1 MNVINT
7 GAGGF
12 PGTHL
17 INFLRKNTQAD
28 IKIFCLGKTH
38 NVHCENLYVGS
49 IKNKELINKF
59 ISKVRPDY
67 LFHLAG
73 TSNSADNIDQ
83 IKLVNT
89 DFSKFLLEAIDK
101 NNLQHKTKILITGT
115 AAEYGKVPS
124 SELPISE
131 NLIPKP
137 ASVYGKTKYAQ
148 TLHALKWQK
157 TNKKLV
163 VVRPFNIIG
172 SNMPKHLALGD
183 FIHQIE
189 SISKKGILK
198 TGNINVNRDFIDV
211 YDVVNLMWKLINNH
225 DAYGEVIN
233 ICSGI
238 GVSVADIL
246 DELIKLSDKNITIVN
261 ETARLKKNDIP
272 IHFGDNRKLLNII
285 GKYTFNSWQDTIQK
299 ILVN

>member
-1 MNVINT
+1 MNAIIT

-12 PGTHL
+12 LGTHL
-17 INFLRKNTQAD
+17 INFLRKNDQVD
-28 IKIFCLGKTH
+28 LKIFCLGKTY
-38 NVHCENLYVGS
+38 NDYCENLYLGN
-49 IKNKELINKF
+49 IKNKELINKH
-59 ISKVRPDY
+59 ISNIKPDY

-73 TSNSADNIDQ
+73 TSNSSDNIDQ
-83 IKLVNT
+83 TKLVNT

-101 NNLQHKTKILITGT
+101 NNLQYKTKILITGS

-124 SELPISE
+124 SKLPISE
-131 NLIPKP
+131 NFIPKP
-137 ASVYGKTKYAQ
+137 TSIYGKTKYAQ

-157 TNKKLV
+157 TNKNLV

-183 FIHQIE
+183 FIYQIE
-189 SISKKGILK
+189 SISKKGIIK
-198 TGNINVNRDFIDV
+198 TGNISVKRDFIDV
-211 YDVVNLMWKLINNH
+211 HDVINLMWKLINNQ
-225 DAYGEVIN
+225 DAYGEVVN

-246 DELIKLSDKNITIVN
+246 DELIKSSNKDITIVN
-261 ETARLKKNDIP
+261 EVARMKRDDMQ
-272 IHFGDNRKLLNII
+272 IHFGDNSKLLKII
-285 GKYTFNSWQDTIQK
+285 GKYSFNSWEDTIHK